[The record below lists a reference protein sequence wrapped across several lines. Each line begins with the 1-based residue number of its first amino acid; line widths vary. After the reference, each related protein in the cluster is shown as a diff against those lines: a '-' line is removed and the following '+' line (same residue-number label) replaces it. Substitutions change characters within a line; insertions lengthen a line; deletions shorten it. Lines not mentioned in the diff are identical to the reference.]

1 MQVRLDRV
9 KWTLN
14 PLTLKT
20 SEPVQ
25 VLPGTGIRGKGSVA
39 FNGYHS
45 GSSVLGEAIAT
56 VWFHADNWKIHIDR
70 IDIEGTESFITVQL
84 LQSISIRDFT
94 AQILQELSEHVEGF
108 PSEDF
113 SVEELLAEWPKGNI
127 SRLLQAVTDT
137 YNLASICGNPPTIA
151 VAEAFH
157 VGRTKAGDMIA
168 EARRRGFPLAQ
179 PVPYPGKRKKANAKK
194 ETTRRT
200 NRDD

>member
-1 MQVRLDRV
+1 ME
-9 KWTLN
+9 WTLN
-14 PLTLKT
+14 PITLKT

-25 VLPGTGIRGKGSVA
+25 VVPGTGIRGEGSVS

-45 GSSVLGEAIAT
+45 ESSSIGEAIAT
-56 VWFHADNWKIHIDR
+56 VWFHADNWQLSIDR
-70 IDIEGTESFITVQL
+70 LDIEGTDSPITVQL

-108 PSEDF
+108 PSGEF
-113 SVEELLAEWPKGNI
+113 NVEELLAEWPKGNI

-200 NRDD
+200 DRDD

>member
-1 MQVRLDRV
+1 ME
-9 KWTLN
+9 WTLN
-14 PLTLKT
+14 PITLKA

-25 VLPGTGIRGKGSVA
+25 VLPGTGIRAEGSVE

-45 GSSVLGEAIAT
+45 ESSVFGEAIAT
-56 VWFHADNWKIHIDR
+56 VWFHADNWKIDIDR
-70 IDIEGTESFITVQL
+70 INIEGTESFITVQL

-94 AQILQELSEHVEGF
+94 AQILQELSQQVANF
-108 PSEDF
+108 PLQEFDAS
-113 SVEELLAEWPKGNI
+113 ELLAEWPRGDI
-127 SRLLQAVTDT
+127 SRLLQAVAET

-168 EARRRGFPLAQ
+168 EARRRGHSLAQ
-179 PVPYPGKRKKANAKK
+179 PVPYPGKRKKANAKE

-200 NRDD
+200 DRDD